1 MANGRDTVPIQTP
14 EYLRLRALAAQKKK
28 QAQQIPGPFGGVA
41 ERRYQMIP
49 PKYLERMSP
58 RQREE
63 ARKRLEE
70 NERRRAEILAQ
81 QGGVYPPQQQPGFIP
96 RMIQKTIPPAIERF
110 HRYAGRPLG
119 AIGTALTAPYGTAVV
134 GTGAPAMGVTTPSIP
149 VLPDQKVL
157 EKILEDYGG
166 EIPLPKTAEA
176 FRSAIAAI
184 QTEKGLDWDA
194 AVSAFTD
201 AHDVPEGY
209 VGAME
214 GLLSLFI
221 PPGAFGPLAGIT
233 RGTVKAGV
241 GGLTKIAP
249 PTARVLGAGLKAPA
263 YMAMGTGGVGGPR
276 MPRFG
281 PGREV
286 ISPPTPRGDDDAIR
300 ALKGMVKPEGVNQR
314 MYDELVEYAPTLS
327 DAQLDETISASEK
340 MIRGLKR
347 QPGAA
352 TDPRKAI
359 AIHELGIRIAKAE
372 KARRVAAPTAAIPT
386 PGAMAVDEMIQ
397 DGNKLAKWMQRT
409 GRQRGLLSGKAFNI
423 EELNMVRRGVRAE
436 KTGKGVGIK
445 DRKSVFDAPIGIPL
459 TPDEARILGADYHV
473 FREWASK
480 AGLRNTDPQ
489 YVSDALWLAEAK
501 RIGLNAEE
509 LIRKYPDSFPTRKAT
524 PPVTPVARAGMQAPT
539 HAQLQDAISAMPENE
554 LNEVIALVA
563 DDVFEIIGSGSGKA
577 QRWGVYYKAKY
588 GDEGVP
594 RGLRFLGSTTAR
606 FGGDKTKAAAESFA
620 REFGVRKKLK
630 EAVSERNPKIFDALI
645 RTGRFDV
652 PTPTVTPVARAIV
665 PDDPNRYGIRPN
677 DPEYPP
683 LRQPNGAPVRGTP
696 ISPDDARIP
705 DEVYHVT
712 TNAPAVRSTG
722 LLRASGEGGLGGDE
736 LDAIVSFTT
745 DRGIANQLADDFRLA
760 SEIANMPEDS
770 LAIGERLLRQATEEG
785 WGESP
790 GFSRL
795 VALAREGKHKRIA
808 KDWLVDYFGQRAAA
822 TQKRNPILL
831 GDAEKFRGWNPANIE
846 VIPVPKTSLRT
857 GAMVTDFDDA
867 FGIDE
872 FGIGLK
878 EIRVYGDVPVTPTK
892 AIPTPTAR
900 AAAPV
905 DTMVND
911 IANRLGHQV
920 KRNPLNNREWV
931 FTDEAGELTIKAELA
946 PSLGD
951 PNRIR
956 LVSMASPSKGLGNAS
971 RWMDELVSV
980 ADENNIA
987 LELSAVPFGRA
998 SGGLT
1003 KRQLKAFYTKRG
1015 FKFEQGSDSGVR
1027 GARGQTLDPSVT
1039 TTGRFRLTFG
1049 DEAIAAEQGI
1059 PTPGAAIAKEPW
1071 QMTKAEFNAAR
1082 VTKQQMLDRGAEGN
1096 LNSAVEIQM
1105 PISRIEGLEPI
1116 PAMEGGY
1123 VPGRLITQPVEIRY
1137 EKDLDQFILYAG
1149 NHRVQQARINGQST
1163 VPAFVEGIKYEDL
1176 KQAIPTPTAA
1186 KTVKKIPAK
1195 KQAKSSD
1202 APSSVKEELPERF
1215 VKPNNPVVTET
1226 PPPKAAQGPPEPMD
1240 DGNFN
1245 RNNFGGDGP
1254 PPKTT
1259 AEPPT
1264 GPDDI
1269 VLDLT
1274 DTKELEELIFTDDYF
1289 RKIIQLPGMRQTLGH
1304 SNPAGAA
1311 RTPMEKFAAL
1321 RTWLM
1326 NESTERTIRAMGHID
1341 RHAEDTLFGPFTKER
1356 LIKKGPLKGLGLN
1369 DIRTYPK
1376 RYAKKLT
1383 PEQTEWIKQMD
1394 EIERSKLA
1402 SLERNEVEVNLLGF
1416 EEGGQ
1421 YAGRRWM
1428 GKFDNDGK
1436 LIDIGYVGGGSR
1448 RKLPTFLEPRVLKS
1462 QSEGFKLGFQAMSE
1476 TEALALNVQGHY
1488 THIIDKKMYDWLI
1501 YHSGIG
1507 YRDVG
1512 ISEGMKLADAAVKM
1526 KAAAGKKAI
1535 LALQRAMRGETI
1547 PTGTVKSIER
1557 VFPQLKGKVR
1567 APTKVLAQDVIK
1579 AAKELQKPNV
1589 VLEVPKIG
1597 AIKKVQKLLEEASER
1612 LSQNPADKAL
1622 RREVSRL
1629 QKSLGFIRYRVGLGK
1644 PLELIRVPA
1653 KELRKMAV
1661 DSLQEMLDAIRGT
1674 PTKVEGYK
1682 TLQYRGGL
1690 LSDLLVEQKKTSKS
1704 IADYKK
1710 KWGEPG
1716 REEAYLQIPGGERR
1730 ILTGPDAK
1738 TIAIRMNNIF
1748 TPAENK
1754 FYNILAFAN
1763 KFNVLFRG
1771 LQLTADGGVGLIH
1784 LAILAGAEPK
1794 IWTKAMWAFHNELIR
1809 SAASKSVTNRIYKQH
1824 AALLN
1829 RWPIVQ
1835 LSEQGT
1841 EATAAF
1847 ARGQLLKA
1855 RLPAG
1860 IPLIGGRQVLAL
1872 PDKLLQPF
1880 RNAFNFA
1887 MDQAAIDLIKALEH
1901 LATTPRLKAEISRYI
1916 NNVRGLGS
1924 SKQIGVGK
1932 WMRLAEQS
1940 VMLAPNYN
1948 RSIVAIFSSLFRGG
1962 MDAKLARQ
1970 ALMRATFAFMFVT
1983 VAIGLARGDTLRES
1997 LDRFKLMRKD
2007 PKTGELKYNSEFML
2021 FDQWGQRI
2029 GAGSKIRS
2037 VLALLATVT
2046 TSPEDL
2052 LESGMRNPAFRFM
2065 RANLAPLPS
2074 KATDLISGRN
2084 YIGDPTRD
2092 GMVSLSREV
2101 IAPTFLPLWASSLAL
2116 EGGDLKGRFSRGTAD
2131 YFALRAYPQDAH
2143 HKFVAYAEEQT
2154 GKSYDGP
2161 SEGWL
2166 SAPPYYWSWGKM
2178 EWIKEEKEKIT
2189 PLELKKLKTIDP
2201 EGSRLWEA
2209 AELDWARRDKISPV
2223 MREFDRVA
2231 DIRMDKLQDA
2241 ADEARRTGNTPGL
2254 REAIVKINSAYG
2266 AQLQAVQSNPEFE
2279 KALDE
2284 LSKIHKNEIPEQ
2296 EAKRLYN
2303 EIVNDPALLNELQ
2316 EYDFDERNRR
2326 LDLLEKEV
2334 GEEIW
2339 NGILA
2344 EKQLDR
2350 QRFDPLVQLWY
2361 EDKEKLKSYWAL
2373 PEGERRRNERRRN
2386 KGAIDVIMIRWYG
2399 LKPGLSK
2406 AGFDEYRR
2414 IQSGK
2419 APEASGAAT
2428 TLLDLVRQQQ
2438 GQPMPAPT
2446 PEPTPGT
2453 TLLDLVRQQQQERE
2467 PVGARE

>member
-1 MANGRDTVPIQTP
+1 
-14 EYLRLRALAAQKKK
+14 
-28 QAQQIPGPFGGVA
+28 
-41 ERRYQMIP
+41 
-49 PKYLERMSP
+49 
-58 RQREE
+58 
-63 ARKRLEE
+63 
-70 NERRRAEILAQ
+70 
-81 QGGVYPPQQQPGFIP
+81 
-96 RMIQKTIPPAIERF
+96 
-110 HRYAGRPLG
+110 
-119 AIGTALTAPYGTAVV
+119 
-134 GTGAPAMGVTTPSIP
+134 
-149 VLPDQKVL
+149 
-157 EKILEDYGG
+157 
-166 EIPLPKTAEA
+166 
-176 FRSAIAAI
+176 
-184 QTEKGLDWDA
+184 
-194 AVSAFTD
+194 
-201 AHDVPEGY
+201 
-209 VGAME
+209 
-214 GLLSLFI
+214 
-221 PPGAFGPLAGIT
+221 
-233 RGTVKAGV
+233 
-241 GGLTKIAP
+241 
-249 PTARVLGAGLKAPA
+249 
-263 YMAMGTGGVGGPR
+263 
-276 MPRFG
+276 
-281 PGREV
+281 
-286 ISPPTPRGDDDAIR
+286 
-300 ALKGMVKPEGVNQR
+300 
-314 MYDELVEYAPTLS
+314 
-327 DAQLDETISASEK
+327 
-340 MIRGLKR
+340 
-347 QPGAA
+347 
-352 TDPRKAI
+352 
-359 AIHELGIRIAKAE
+359 
-372 KARRVAAPTAAIPT
+372 
-386 PGAMAVDEMIQ
+386 
-397 DGNKLAKWMQRT
+397 
-409 GRQRGLLSGKAFNI
+409 
-423 EELNMVRRGVRAE
+423 
-436 KTGKGVGIK
+436 
-445 DRKSVFDAPIGIPL
+445 
-459 TPDEARILGADYHV
+459 
-473 FREWASK
+473 
-480 AGLRNTDPQ
+480 
-489 YVSDALWLAEAK
+489 
-501 RIGLNAEE
+501 
-509 LIRKYPDSFPTRKAT
+509 
-524 PPVTPVARAGMQAPT
+524 
-539 HAQLQDAISAMPENE
+539 
-554 LNEVIALVA
+554 
-563 DDVFEIIGSGSGKA
+563 
-577 QRWGVYYKAKY
+577 
-588 GDEGVP
+588 
-594 RGLRFLGSTTAR
+594 
-606 FGGDKTKAAAESFA
+606 
-620 REFGVRKKLK
+620 
-630 EAVSERNPKIFDALI
+630 
-645 RTGRFDV
+645 
-652 PTPTVTPVARAIV
+652 
-665 PDDPNRYGIRPN
+665 
-677 DPEYPP
+677 
-683 LRQPNGAPVRGTP
+683 
-696 ISPDDARIP
+696 
-705 DEVYHVT
+705 
-712 TNAPAVRSTG
+712 
-722 LLRASGEGGLGGDE
+722 
-736 LDAIVSFTT
+736 
-745 DRGIANQLADDFRLA
+745 
-760 SEIANMPEDS
+760 
-770 LAIGERLLRQATEEG
+770 
-785 WGESP
+785 
-790 GFSRL
+790 
-795 VALAREGKHKRIA
+795 
-808 KDWLVDYFGQRAAA
+808 
-822 TQKRNPILL
+822 
-831 GDAEKFRGWNPANIE
+831 
-846 VIPVPKTSLRT
+846 
-857 GAMVTDFDDA
+857 
-867 FGIDE
+867 
-872 FGIGLK
+872 
-878 EIRVYGDVPVTPTK
+878 
-892 AIPTPTAR
+892 
-900 AAAPV
+900 
-905 DTMVND
+905 
-911 IANRLGHQV
+911 
-920 KRNPLNNREWV
+920 
-931 FTDEAGELTIKAELA
+931 
-946 PSLGD
+946 
-951 PNRIR
+951 
-956 LVSMASPSKGLGNAS
+956 
-971 RWMDELVSV
+971 
-980 ADENNIA
+980 
-987 LELSAVPFGRA
+987 
-998 SGGLT
+998 
-1003 KRQLKAFYTKRG
+1003 
-1015 FKFEQGSDSGVR
+1015 
-1027 GARGQTLDPSVT
+1027 
-1039 TTGRFRLTFG
+1039 
-1049 DEAIAAEQGI
+1049 
-1059 PTPGAAIAKEPW
+1059 
-1071 QMTKAEFNAAR
+1071 
-1082 VTKQQMLDRGAEGN
+1082 
-1096 LNSAVEIQM
+1096 M

-1448 RKLPTFLEPRVLKS
+1448 RKLPPFLEPRVLKS